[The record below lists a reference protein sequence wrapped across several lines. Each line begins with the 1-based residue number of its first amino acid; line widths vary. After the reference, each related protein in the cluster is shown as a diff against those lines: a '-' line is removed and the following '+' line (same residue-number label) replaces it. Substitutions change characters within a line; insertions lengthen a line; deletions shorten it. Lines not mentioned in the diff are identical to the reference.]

1 MKGVEEMMA
10 GAELVKLA
18 SKQPE
23 AVQLNIKVKE
33 RKKEEWILKSFFPFQ
48 ELLDQGATESEV
60 LKLLKDAMQQKK
72 EGVKI

>member
-1 MKGVEEMMA
+1 MMA

-23 AVQLNIKVKE
+23 AVQRNIKVKE
-33 RKKEEWILKSFFPFQ
+33 KEEWILKSFFSFQ